1 MKFLSDTNIDFMKYR
16 KFFVVV
22 SAILITVG
30 IFSVFIH
37 GKLNVGVDFAGGTQ
51 MTLKFQDQPEPD
63 ELRQLL
69 AAGGFDEAQI
79 QRFGA
84 EEDNEVLIRT
94 AIVEGSE
101 EGAGDAVLALLDERY
116 NPDAGGRLDINR
128 AGSNAI
134 SALLAGEDPDAEAE
148 AAEGD
153 ELAGPADDYRTAPT
167 AEAAEAILDLRR
179 EQGLVTDWDAVAA
192 LDNVLPEEAELLRER
207 AYVGS
212 FSVLGVENVGPQI
225 GKELRV
231 RGQLAVI
238 FSLLGMMAYIWL
250 RFELRFGVGA
260 VVASLHDVLIT
271 LGLFAL
277 AGHEFNLTTI
287 AGLLTLVGYS
297 VNDTVVIFDRVRE
310 NMRKSRRMP
319 MVEVMNL
326 SLNQTL
332 SRTVLTSGTTL
343 LAVLCLYVLGGDV
356 IRGFAFVLL
365 VGVVVGTYSSVFVAC
380 PFTLLWE
387 QLMGKSQ
394 REARRKAQLE
404 KAS

>member
-1 MKFLSDTNIDFMKYR
+1 MKFLADTNIDFMKYR

-22 SAILITVG
+22 SALLILVG
-30 IFSVFIH
+30 ILSIFVH

-51 MTLKFQDQPEPD
+51 MTLKFKDQPEPD
-63 ELRQLL
+63 DLRNLL

-84 EEDNEVLIRT
+84 EEDNEILIRT
-94 AIVEGSE
+94 AVVEGSE
-101 EGAGDAVLALLDERY
+101 EGAGDAVFALLDERF
-116 NPDAGGRLDINR
+116 NPDAAGRLDINR
-128 AGSNAI
+128 AGANAI
-134 SALLAGEDPDAEAE
+134 SALLAGKDPLLESEETAGE
-148 AAEGD
+148 
-153 ELAGPADDYRTAPT
+153 ELDGPAADYRSAPT
-167 AEAAEAILDLRR
+167 AEAADAILALRR

-192 LDNVLPEEAELLRER
+192 LDDVLPEEAEVLRDR
-207 AYVGS
+207 AYVGN

-260 VVASLHDVLIT
+260 VVAALHDVLIT

-277 AGHEFNLTTI
+277 AGYEFNLTTI

-332 SRTVLTSGTTL
+332 SRTILTSGTTL
-343 LAVLCLYVLGGDV
+343 LAVVCLYVLGGDV

-365 VGVVVGTYSSVFVAC
+365 VGIIIGTYSSIFVAC
-380 PFTLLWE
+380 PFALLWE
-387 QLMGKSQ
+387 QLMGKGT
-394 REARRKAQLE
+394 REARRKARLE
-404 KAS
+404 KAT